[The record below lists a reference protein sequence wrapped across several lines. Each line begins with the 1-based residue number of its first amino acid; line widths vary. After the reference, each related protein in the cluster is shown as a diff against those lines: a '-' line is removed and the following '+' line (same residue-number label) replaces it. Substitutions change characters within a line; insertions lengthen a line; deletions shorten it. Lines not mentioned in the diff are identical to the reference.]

1 MADEHFFPGPG
12 DFPSGLGAAP
22 FFGASYS
29 YAPPAGAGLL
39 ELDAAAMQAFGLAWA
54 DLQLPDSSG
63 AAHFD
68 SALSSLVSSPA
79 HNGGGGGDDVAIG
92 DLIGRLGSICGGG
105 AAASASNSCYSTPLS
120 SPPRGAAAPSPAFRG
135 CCGYPA
141 GAAALEA
148 PGAGGRLS
156 RVTSSK
162 SLGAGAATPASGS
175 PDEAEASRPETGPP
189 VGSGSAGT
197 RDPPAPPAKKRKAS
211 AGKGKAASSA
221 KVVGGCGAEGKAG
234 ADADAAAEKEPAK
247 DYIHVRARRGQ
258 ATDSHSLAER
268 VSAAGRH
275 IDHDIVVV
283 SSQLLIAPLSVHCW

>member
-29 YAPPAGAGLL
+29 YAPPGAG
-39 ELDAAAMQAFGLAWA
+39 LDAAAMQGLGLAWA

-79 HNGGGGGDDVAIG
+79 HNGSGCGYGDDVAIG
-92 DLIGRLGSICGGG
+92 DLIGRLGSIC

-120 SPPRGAAAPSPAFRG
+120 SPPRGAAPSPAFRG
-135 CCGYPA
+135 CCGHPGGA
-141 GAAALEA
+141 SAAALEA

-156 RVTSSK
+156 RVASSM

-175 PDEAEASRPETGPP
+175 PEAEASRPEMAPM
-189 VGSGSAGT
+189 GSGSAGT
-197 RDPPAPPAKKRKAS
+197 RDPAPPAKKKRKAS
-211 AGKGKAASSA
+211 AGKGKATSA
-221 KVVGGCGAEGKAG
+221 AVVGGGAAEGKAG
-234 ADADAAAEKEPAK
+234 AGAGADTAAEKEPAK

-268 VSAAGRH
+268 VSAGGTS
-275 IDHDIVVV
+275 IVLATRITT
-283 SSQLLIAPLSVHCW
+283 SSSSRSS